1 MIDLQFAVQEKGF
14 TVAHIKTDSIK
25 IPDATPDIIGFV
37 MAFGRRYGYTFEHE
51 ATYDRMCLVNN
62 AVYIAKYATAEK
74 CEKLYGYIP
83 GDNKKKGGTWTA
95 TGTQFAVPYVFKT
108 LFSKED
114 ILFEDMCETKSVTS
128 SLHLDMNETLPDVVM
143 LENERAKL
151 SKEVRDPKSKLNK
164 MEEGYE
170 AALHRTVARI
180 KELDEQIEKGHD
192 YHFVGRVGSFC
203 PIKPGCGGGV
213 LVRESGTDPV
223 NDILHTYASATGADG
238 YRWMEAEMV
247 QTLNKE
253 LDIDRSYYDNL
264 VANAIDAISEHGDF
278 EWFVSDCEYLG
289 VDYDENGAPIYEVEL
304 PF

>member
-37 MAFGRRYGYTFEHE
+37 MAFGRKYGYTFEHE

-74 CEKLYGYIP
+74 CETLYGYVP
-83 GDNKKKGGTWTA
+83 GDNKKKGGKWTA
-95 TGTQFAVPYVFKT
+95 TGTQFAVPYVFKS

-114 ILFEDMCETKSVTS
+114 ILFEDMCETKQVTS
-128 SLHLDMNETLPDVVM
+128 SLYLDMNEELPDVVM

-151 SKEVRDPKSKLNK
+151 SKEIRNAKSKLNT
-164 MEEGYE
+164 MTEGRE
-170 AALHRTVARI
+170 AAEAKIRDRI
-180 KELDEQIEKGHD
+180 KELDTMIAKGHD

-203 PIKPGCGGGV
+203 PVKAGRGGGV

-223 NDILHTYASATGADG
+223 NDVLHTYASATGADG
-238 YRWMEAEMV
+238 YRWMEAEMI

-253 LDIDRSYYDNL
+253 MDIDRSYYDNL
-264 VANAIDAISEHGDF
+264 VINAVNAISELGDF
-278 EWFVSDCEYLG
+278 EWFVSDCDYMG
-289 VDYDENGAPIYEVEL
+289 VQYDEKGAPIYDCEL